1 MSSAAQRL
9 IFVGAS
15 TGGTDAIKSILSQMP
30 ADSPPMLIAQHMPE
44 IFTSSF
50 AQRLDAACA
59 VRVREA
65 RGAERILPGHVYI
78 APGHSDLSVVRDV
91 SGYFTR
97 LAPAPA
103 VNRYRPSVDV
113 LFHSA
118 ARWAGPEAIAVLLTG
133 MGKDGAAGM
142 AALKRA
148 GAVTIAQDQSS
159 CVVFGM
165 PKEAIALGAVD
176 EVVPLNE
183 IPKRLLWYAT
193 ASRTRKNPPPALK
206 PRARQ
211 P

>member
-1 MSSAAQRL
+1 MSSPSQRL
-9 IFVGAS
+9 VVVGAS
-15 TGGTDAIKSILSQMP
+15 TGGTDALKTLLARMP
-30 ADSPPMLIAQHMPE
+30 ADSPAILIAQHMPE
-44 IFTSSF
+44 IFTRSF

-65 RGAERILPGHVYI
+65 RGAERVQPGHAYI
-78 APGHSDLSVVRDV
+78 APGHSHLTLVRDC

-97 LAPAPA
+97 VTPAPA
-103 VNRYRPSVDV
+103 FNHYRPSVDL

-118 ARWAGPEAIAVLLTG
+118 AKWAGPDAIGVLLTG

-148 GAVTIAQDQSS
+148 GAFTIAQDQAS

-176 EVVPLNE
+176 EVLPLDD
-183 IPKRLLWYAT
+183 IAKRVLWMAKDGRRPKSGTSFAT
-193 ASRTRKNPPPALK
+193 ART
-206 PRARQ
+206 
-211 P
+211 